1 MTSPL
6 TYDAVIFDLGG
17 VLVDW
22 DPRHVYRDLFEGN
35 DWALEAFL
43 SEVCSPDWHTKL
55 DGGMSFAEGMAVLT
69 AEHPHCA
76 ALIDAYDWGWPQ
88 MFRGEIE
95 GAVDV
100 LESLAAQG
108 MPLYALSNFPA
119 EKFDAFVA
127 SFPFMRHFRDVIVSG
142 REGLTKPDLRIFELA
157 VNRFGVTP
165 QRTLYIDDRAENVAA
180 AVAIG
185 FRGHHFTGPEGLAK
199 LF

>member
-1 MTSPL
+1 MTKPQ
-6 TYDAVIFDLGG
+6 TFDAVIFDLGN

-22 DPRHVYRDLFEGN
+22 DPRHFYRDLFEGN
-35 DWALEAFL
+35 DWATEEFL
-43 SEVCSPDWHTKL
+43 REVCSPAWHHRL
-55 DGGMSFAEGMAVLT
+55 DGGLSFAEGIAELT

-95 GAVDV
+95 GTVEI
-100 LESLAAQG
+100 LSNLAARG
-108 MPLYALSNFPA
+108 MPLYAVTNFPA

-127 SFPFMRHFRDVIVSG
+127 GFSFMRHFRDVIVSG

-157 VNRFGVTP
+157 ARRFGVVP
-165 QRTLYIDDRAENVAA
+165 ARTLFIDDRAENVAA
-180 AVAIG
+180 AEAIG
-185 FRGHHFTGPEGLAK
+185 FRGHHFTGPEALAR